1 MEKFEELLKSYFNL
15 PYRPEYLVK
24 KVRDAYKEYQL
35 EIIHESNNKINQK
48 SFENIFLYIF
58 NERNYTFNNKVEEPK
73 SIDNFK
79 NFLYESCKNEENKIN
94 YKEILFY
101 LFIFEEFGDS
111 IINAIYKSILFFDL
125 QYNIYYNIIYQ
136 FLYYKNTKTNKKIFD
151 EKYFTK
157 WIEENR
163 KEKNYNS
170 LEENKDNK
178 GEFIKI
184 NFLKYN
190 YYGPNEA
197 KYNYILNKKDTTTD
211 KVVLFSPNALI
222 KNGYLKEYNENNF
235 QVFNENNICPNLFI
249 YMLKE
254 AIKVLNKKINND
266 LINDNIIND
275 DIIDDDI
282 INDVG
287 VIEFNDNTAGIYL
300 NMSNPSQF
308 FEMEDLLNTFNK
320 DKNEDFL
327 EVVFSSSN
335 VTESKVI
342 REENQYSIE
351 QERYMH
357 YNSYVNEEQLANTII
372 NSIGD
377 EILDEGMDRLP
388 RVIFYFNLYIFES
401 ENEKKRI
408 AFTNKENGYG
418 FEEADGIFYLES
430 KDLVLNK
437 SNIPFLKKM
446 SFDLFT
452 DTDINNNNNKK
463 FKSNE
468 EQYITIKKNSL
479 IYMEAKTSFP
489 LKIEKD
495 SNEKKIN
502 GVQETKHLIYN
513 IIRKSKKF
521 YEIANNK
528 KNTIQKI
535 HILFLYDSFLQS
547 NDDIQLFKNEFNLI
561 FENLKI
567 KIQIN
572 TTFDVIYFVNPSS
585 INIRNLTN
593 TFIKLKKDNQAK
605 MEELQKENMDS
616 KKKMEE
622 LQKDNQA
629 KLEKLKKDNQAKLE
643 ELQKDNMDSKKKME
657 ELQKDNMD
665 SKKKMEELQKDNQ
678 AKLEKLQIENKT
690 TIDDLLAKINDLQKQ
705 IEILTDEKKNKEK
718 INNNIKIDQ
727 NKNNVK
733 INNNNE
739 NKNNENI
746 NNNIK
751 VDQNKNN
758 DKINSNKENKN
769 KEKINNNIENKNKEK
784 INNNIEI
791 DQDKNNEKINE
802 KKNNENINS
811 NNEIDQ
817 DKNNDKIN
825 NNFDEKEQNQNNKKI
840 NNNKI
845 EQNQNN
851 KKINNNKIE
860 QNQNNVKLNNTNN
873 IIELYANNNKL
884 NNNSN
889 IVQNPNSID
898 LTMSNNKLNIL
909 SEINKK
915 KITIFNIIGLK
926 DGFICLISN
935 ENSYIIKNNSLIKT
949 LNGYRKVVLSLE
961 NKNILT
967 SKNEKVIIYDN
978 ITFNTIK
985 EIRMKEFAKQIIE
998 INKNK
1003 KDNKNNNEL
1012 LFLSENSKIKLIED
1026 NNYKDINY
1034 NIKKDICTIIETNI
1048 DQIVIL
1054 YQDASLSFFNFKK
1067 KEETAQIK
1075 IQNNNALKIDY
1086 NDIFFID
1093 GDFLYIS
1100 LFSSIIKID
1109 IEKKIM
1115 IHNYELKMPKI
1126 YRFNNNFFGIY
1137 KNKIY
1142 ILSDLNEEI
1151 KTKII
1156 CSENENIYSLF
1167 QSNNNQ
1173 IIYCTNNEVKLSKFK

>member
-1 MEKFEELLKSYFNL
+1 M
-15 PYRPEYLVK
+15 
-24 KVRDAYKEYQL
+24 
-35 EIIHESNNKINQK
+35 
-48 SFENIFLYIF
+48 
-58 NERNYTFNNKVEEPK
+58 
-73 SIDNFK
+73 
-79 NFLYESCKNEENKIN
+79 
-94 YKEILFY
+94 
-101 LFIFEEFGDS
+101 
-111 IINAIYKSILFFDL
+111 
-125 QYNIYYNIIYQ
+125 
-136 FLYYKNTKTNKKIFD
+136 
-151 EKYFTK
+151 
-157 WIEENR
+157 
-163 KEKNYNS
+163 
-170 LEENKDNK
+170 
-178 GEFIKI
+178 
-184 NFLKYN
+184 
-190 YYGPNEA
+190 
-197 KYNYILNKKDTTTD
+197 
-211 KVVLFSPNALI
+211 
-222 KNGYLKEYNENNF
+222 
-235 QVFNENNICPNLFI
+235 
-249 YMLKE
+249 
-254 AIKVLNKKINND
+254 
-266 LINDNIIND
+266 
-275 DIIDDDI
+275 
-282 INDVG
+282 
-287 VIEFNDNTAGIYL
+287 
-300 NMSNPSQF
+300 
-308 FEMEDLLNTFNK
+308 
-320 DKNEDFL
+320 
-327 EVVFSSSN
+327 
-335 VTESKVI
+335 
-342 REENQYSIE
+342 
-351 QERYMH
+351 
-357 YNSYVNEEQLANTII
+357 
-372 NSIGD
+372 
-377 EILDEGMDRLP
+377 
-388 RVIFYFNLYIFES
+388 
-401 ENEKKRI
+401 
-408 AFTNKENGYG
+408 
-418 FEEADGIFYLES
+418 
-430 KDLVLNK
+430 
-437 SNIPFLKKM
+437 
-446 SFDLFT
+446 
-452 DTDINNNNNKK
+452 
-463 FKSNE
+463 
-468 EQYITIKKNSL
+468 
-479 IYMEAKTSFP
+479 
-489 LKIEKD
+489 
-495 SNEKKIN
+495 
-502 GVQETKHLIYN
+502 
-513 IIRKSKKF
+513 
-521 YEIANNK
+521 
-528 KNTIQKI
+528 
-535 HILFLYDSFLQS
+535 
-547 NDDIQLFKNEFNLI
+547 
-561 FENLKI
+561 
-567 KIQIN
+567 
-572 TTFDVIYFVNPSS
+572 
-585 INIRNLTN
+585 
-593 TFIKLKKDNQAK
+593 
-605 MEELQKENMDS
+605 
-616 KKKMEE
+616 
-622 LQKDNQA
+622 
-629 KLEKLKKDNQAKLE
+629 
-643 ELQKDNMDSKKKME
+643 
-657 ELQKDNMD
+657 
-665 SKKKMEELQKDNQ
+665 
-678 AKLEKLQIENKT
+678 EKLQIENKT
-690 TIDDLLAKINDLQKQ
+690 TIDVLLAKINDLQKQ
-705 IEILTDEKKNKEK
+705 IEILRDENKNKEK

-758 DKINSNKENKN
+758 DKINNNNENKN
-769 KEKINNNIENKNKEK
+769 KEKINNNIE
-784 INNNIEI
+784 IDQEI

-825 NNFDEKEQNQNNKKI
+825 NNNNEKEQNQNN
-840 NNNKI
+840 
-845 EQNQNN
+845 E
-851 KKINNNKIE
+851 KINNNKIE

-926 DGFICLISN
+926 DGFICLISK

-1034 NIKKDICTIIETNI
+1034 NIKKDIYTIIETNI